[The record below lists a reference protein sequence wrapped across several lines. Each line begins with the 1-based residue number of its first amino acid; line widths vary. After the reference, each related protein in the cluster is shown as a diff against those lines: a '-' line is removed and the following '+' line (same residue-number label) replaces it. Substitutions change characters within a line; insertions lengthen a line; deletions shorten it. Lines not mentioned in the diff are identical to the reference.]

1 MFLLDDGAIVHSA
14 SDLNAAATCEYA
26 VLRSLDAKLGRAE
39 PVELAADSMLA
50 RAAALG
56 SAHEQRV
63 LQHFRDEL
71 GPGDLAAGTGVVE
84 IDQPAG
90 RLARDRFAL
99 EAAHQQTLSAL
110 AAGVDVVYQAG
121 FFDGRFTGWA
131 DFLVR
136 DRTAEAGDDAP
147 YYVVYDAKLA
157 RRAKVT
163 ALLQLAAYGAQLR
176 ADGVRVAPEVHL
188 ILGDSTVTSH
198 RLDDLMP
205 VYREREDRLVSIL
218 ATHLADDSP
227 LAWGDP
233 RFRACGR
240 CDVCSP
246 EIERTRDV
254 QLVAGLRST
263 QRARLHD
270 DGISTIDELA
280 TSTGPVAGIG
290 SSTLDSLRA
299 QARLQVLQ
307 SPADPAGPAPDDG
320 LDAAPGA
327 ASGAGGV
334 LARTPLTAV
343 PRRVEFEL
351 FAPAVVG
358 ALPLPD
364 PGDIFFDFEGDPL
377 WAGPGSTV
385 WGLEYLFGIVEAPVT
400 PDAVPAFRPF
410 WAHDR
415 AEEKQALIA
424 FLDYV
429 AARRARHPDLHIY
442 HYAPYEKSA
451 LQRLAARHGV
461 GEAAVDDLLRQGVLV
476 DLYATV
482 RASLRTGQRS
492 YSIKKLE
499 PLYMDTARDEGG
511 VTTAGDS
518 IVEYADACALRD
530 AGDLVGWEERLTQI
544 AVYNEYDCVSTLR
557 LRDWL
562 LARAAELGVTP
573 RAAEATDS
581 SADADGDRTADGV
594 PTGRGPAED
603 DPLVDKLLG
612 FADDASIG
620 APGA

>member
-14 SDLNAAATCEYA
+14 SDLTAAATCEYA
-26 VLRSLDAKLGRAE
+26 VLRVLDAKLGRAE
-39 PVELAADSMLA
+39 PVEAAADAMLA
-50 RAAALG
+50 RAAVLG
-56 SAHEQRV
+56 GAHEQRV
-63 LQHFRDEL
+63 LQQLRDEH
-71 GPGDLAAGTGVVE
+71 GPWDPAAGTGVVE
-84 IDQPAG
+84 IERPAG

-99 EAAHQQTLSAL
+99 EAAHQETLSAL
-110 AAGVDVVYQAG
+110 RDGADVIYQAG

-136 DRTAEAGDDAP
+136 DREAEVGTDAP
-147 YYVVYDAKLA
+147 YYSVYDAKLA
-157 RRAKVT
+157 RHAKIP
-163 ALLQLAAYGAQLR
+163 ALLQLAAYGDHLR
-176 ADGVRVAPEVHL
+176 ADGVRVAPDVHL
-188 ILGDSTVTSH
+188 ILGDRTVTSH
-198 RLDDLMP
+198 RLDDLVP
-205 VYREREDRLVSIL
+205 VYREREDRLLSIF
-218 ATHLADDSP
+218 ATHVADDAP
-227 LAWGDP
+227 VAWGDA

-254 QLVAGLRST
+254 LLVAGLRST

-270 DGISTIDELA
+270 DGIRTIDELA
-280 TSTGPVAGIG
+280 VSAGSVAGIG
-290 SSTLDSLRA
+290 AATLTSLRA

-307 SPADPAGPAPDDG
+307 SPAGASGLAPDD
-320 LDAAPGA
+320 APATAPSTGA
-327 ASGAGGV
+327 A
-334 LARTPLTAV
+334 LPTA
-343 PRRVEFEL
+343 PPRVEFEL
-351 FAPAVVG
+351 FAPDVVG
-358 ALPLPD
+358 TLPLPD

-377 WAGPGSTV
+377 WAEPDSTV
-385 WGLEYLFGIVEAPVT
+385 WGLEYLFGVVEAPGT
-400 PDAVPAFRPF
+400 PGAVPVFRPF

-415 AEEKQALIA
+415 IQEKQALVD

-429 AARRARHPDLHIY
+429 RARLAAHPDLHIY

-451 LQRLAARHGV
+451 LQRLAGRHGV
-461 GEAAVDDLLRQGVLV
+461 GEAEVDDLLRRGVLV

-530 AGDLVGWEERLTQI
+530 AGDLVGWEKRLEQI

-562 LARAAELGVTP
+562 LARAAEQGVTP
-573 RAAEATDS
+573 HAPAPPDDS
-581 SADADGDRTADGV
+581 VDGVVDPAADG
-594 PTGRGPAED
+594 
-603 DPLVDKLLG
+603 DPLVDELLA
-612 FADDASIG
+612 FADNRTIG